1 MSKRSLCRAMTGV
14 NTGRQETPEYFP
26 MTPLPAPRLCE
37 IPGARIKQNELCAF
51 FGSLLDSSGGIAVVP
66 ALLVAHVL
74 GLVFWVSGLLVT
86 SMALTRHTQET
97 SAEARQALA
106 RLERIFLRGLAD
118 PGALLTIL
126 AGASLVSTN
135 AHFYLHAPWLHIKL
149 TFVLLLIGLHGMVA
163 VRTKAFARGQ
173 IEMQRSEARMLVLAT
188 LFLFLSILIATLVG
202 QVYLT

>member
-1 MSKRSLCRAMTGV
+1 MIIV
-14 NTGRQETPEYFP
+14 
-26 MTPLPAPRLCE
+26 
-37 IPGARIKQNELCAF
+37 I
-51 FGSLLDSSGGIAVVP
+51 P

-86 SMALTRHTQET
+86 SMALTRHTLET
-97 SAEARQALA
+97 SPDARQALA

-126 AGASLVSTN
+126 AGISLISTN
-135 AHFYLHAPWLHIKL
+135 SHYYLHAPWLHIKL

-163 VRTKAFARGQ
+163 VRTKKFARGQ